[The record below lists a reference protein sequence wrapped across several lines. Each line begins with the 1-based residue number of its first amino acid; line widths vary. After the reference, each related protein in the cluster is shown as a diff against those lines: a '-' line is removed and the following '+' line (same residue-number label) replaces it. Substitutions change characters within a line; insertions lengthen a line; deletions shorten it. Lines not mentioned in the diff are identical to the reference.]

1 METAALW
8 ASIKVYKEVLGE
20 CGEFLINV
28 SLWFLYVQNQQS
40 AVLYIAGLHIIIIM
54 NISCDLLLTFSRNIF
69 QHKARKPLDKIL
81 KTAASYLGVPIPG
94 SGNYLSWPNG
104 MVYKKA

>member
-8 ASIKVYKEVLGE
+8 GSIKIYKEVLGE

-40 AVLYIAGLHIIIIM
+40 AVLYIANLHIIIIM
-54 NISCDLLLTFSRNIF
+54 NVSCDLLLTFSRNIF
-69 QHKARKPLDKIL
+69 QHKARK
-81 KTAASYLGVPIPG
+81 
-94 SGNYLSWPNG
+94 GNHSMKFNNKLHPT
-104 MVYKKA
+104 